1 MDRNDWQSPTLD
13 YSSDLKLG
21 RQKAKQRYNDVLVL
35 EKQLHQ
41 LVVYFLRLVVGL
53 QLDLPVL
60 EPLLQ
65 LVVKLRLDLRVLL
78 ELQRDVLGLVAI
90 LEVELLG
97 LLLLVLYWP
106 DLHCW
111 EVAELLHCREERH
124 LNWWWAEVRPWQKAK
139 NSNSI
144 GSDKQIMVSV
154 SLCCGSLSLKGYLL
168 LSPPSL
174 LLQVW
179 YFHSGPPVYPCTQG
193 F

>member
-1 MDRNDWQSPTLD
+1 M
-13 YSSDLKLG
+13 
-21 RQKAKQRYNDVLVL
+21 L

-97 LLLLVLYWP
+97 LLLLVLY
-106 DLHCW
+106 
-111 EVAELLHCREERH
+111 
-124 LNWWWAEVRPWQKAK
+124 
-139 NSNSI
+139 
-144 GSDKQIMVSV
+144 
-154 SLCCGSLSLKGYLL
+154 
-168 LSPPSL
+168 
-174 LLQVW
+174 
-179 YFHSGPPVYPCTQG
+179 
-193 F
+193 